1 MALRWLEDTF
11 KLATGA
17 VYYLAPTR
25 YLAAR
30 VLDASGRVEE
40 AAEAD
45 ATYGELWADA
55 DEEIS
60 LPGG

>member
-1 MALRWLEDTF
+1 MR
-11 KLATGA
+11 KL
-17 VYYLAPTR
+17 LDEIHR
-25 YLAAR
+25 RSLWQ

-40 AAEAD
+40 AAEAY

-55 DEEIS
+55 DEEIA